1 VTLTRLALEGAP
13 PAGTRARQRSA
24 WAWQP
29 ALWRDRPGALLD
41 RLGQLEVDRVF
52 ISVPMA
58 GDRAVAGAQGLA
70 AFIRAAAARHI
81 AVWAVE
87 GDPHAVLPSER
98 EKFRGR
104 AAALAAFNRQQPMG
118 ARMGGVQFDIEPY
131 LVPGYT
137 LAPDRWIEAYL
148 DTLAALGAA
157 ARMPVEAAI
166 PFWFPLDHWG
176 ERLAGVVQSVALM
189 DYRTRA
195 DDIERYAAPVLA
207 WGTVYHR
214 AVHIGLEFGP
224 LGSEERLV
232 FRRAPQGQ
240 LWRVTLG
247 GRQALVLVRLP
258 AESPSGT
265 AYAQASRRAV
275 AEDGLSFRG
284 READLPMLLPALGQ
298 AFAPWPA
305 YAGIALHG
313 LL

>member
-1 VTLTRLALEGAP
+1 
-13 PAGTRARQRSA
+13 
-24 WAWQP
+24 
-29 ALWRDRPGALLD
+29 
-41 RLGQLEVDRVF
+41 
-52 ISVPMA
+52 
-58 GDRAVAGAQGLA
+58 LA
-70 AFIRAAAARHI
+70 AFIRAAAAHRV

-87 GDPHAVLPSER
+87 GDPHAVLPAER
-98 EKFRGR
+98 AKFRGR
-104 AAALAAFNRQQPMG
+104 AAALAAFNRQQPAG
-118 ARMGGVQFDIEPY
+118 ARLSGVQFDIEPY

-148 DTLAALGAA
+148 DTLEALGAA

-166 PFWFPLDHWG
+166 PFWFPLDRSG
-176 ERLAGVVQSVALM
+176 ERLAGVVGSVALM

-224 LGSEERLV
+224 LGSEERLL
-232 FRRAPQGQ
+232 FRRARQGE

-247 GRQALVLVRLP
+247 GREALVLLRAP
-258 AESPSGT
+258 AENPSGA
-265 AYAQASRRAV
+265 AYAQASRRDI

-284 READLPMLLPALGQ
+284 REAVLPELLPELGR
-298 AFAPWPA
+298 AFAPWPC